1 MINLTTCLKH
11 LQAKVGNSPG
21 SDGYPPKL
29 DEEWS
34 NPASSSDGG
43 DGDYLVGEQRSPLFF
58 PPPFWS
64 SPSLVAI
71 VVVLFVISFIV
82 SLVWIVSLTYLVW
95 IVIRKCLEQSDEGT
109 SSESSPA

>member
-1 MINLTTCLKH
+1 M
-11 LQAKVGNSPG
+11 GNPPG
-21 SDGYPPKL
+21 SENGAAAAADGYPLKL

-43 DGDYLVGEQRSPLFF
+43 DGDYLVGEQKSPFVL

-71 VVVLFVISFIV
+71 VVVLAVIAFIV
-82 SLVWIVSLTYLVW
+82 SLVWIVSLTCLVW